1 MNKYMKSVAAALAA
15 AICVAAAGCGKQQ
28 AALNPA
34 DAAAQLKDN
43 VSFIDQM
50 TEMDNAGTCR
60 FYDVD
65 TALVQDS
72 AAWVGSGASAESL
85 AVFEATDTETASD
98 IADALQTFTDSWI
111 KGYSDY
117 KPEEVPKLESAVL
130 EQDGVYVV
138 YCVTADN
145 DAAKTAVRELLNS

>member
-1 MNKYMKSVAAALAA
+1 MRQQMKRCAAALAA
-15 AICVAAAGCGKQQ
+15 ALCMTVAGCGKQQ
-28 AALNPA
+28 AEINSA
-34 DAAAQLKDN
+34 DAVQQLKDSM
-43 VSFIDQM
+43 SFTDQM
-50 TEMDNAGTCR
+50 TDMDSAGACR

-65 TALVQDS
+65 TELVQGS
-72 AAWVGSGASAESL
+72 AAYVGSGATAESL
-85 AVFEATDTETASD
+85 AVFEATDADAAQS

-138 YCVTADN
+138 FCVTADN
-145 DAAKTAVRELLNS
+145 AAAKTAAQDLLNP